1 MYCCQIVKIFDLP
14 ISTEINKAIPKN
26 SFDTYVSYKQ
36 RKQFS
41 ELIDRIKWAN
51 KLSKQTINLN
61 GSDIHEIQIF
71 EITLK
76 CKTYADEVLDA
87 IDKAIPYPIIFISS
101 YEDEYFVRLAF
112 KHPNPANE
120 NISVLDW
127 TYKSAWLNGADQP
140 FVLNLKYS
148 LDRVVNDFAIQ
159 LSGKKFT
166 KRVSSTQLVET
177 EQKICAIEKAIFQL
191 KKAIKK
197 EVQFNKKVEMNT
209 ELHELNAKLK
219 RITDKFTY

>member
-1 MYCCQIVKIFDLP
+1 MKIFDLP
-14 ISTEINKAIPKN
+14 ISTEIQKAVPKN
-26 SFDTYVSYKQ
+26 SFDTYISYKQ

-51 KLSKQTINLN
+51 KLSKQTINLS
-61 GSDIHEIQIF
+61 GDDVQEIQVF

-76 CKTYADEVLDA
+76 TKSHADEVLDV
-87 IDKAIPYPIIFISS
+87 IDKAIPYPIIFISV
-101 YEDEYFVRLAF
+101 YEGEYFVRLAL
-112 KHPNPANE
+112 KHPSPINE

-127 TYKSAWLNGADQP
+127 IYKSAWLNGADQP

-166 KRVSSTQLVET
+166 KRVSSTQLVEI
-177 EQKICAIEKAIFQL
+177 EQKIYAIEKAISQL

-209 ELHELNAKLK
+209 ELHKLNDKLK